1 MHKEEEMF
9 QTHLQRK
16 SAQSAPTMLNEMCK
30 VSDSKVHMPSLP
42 NHLDRSKIFS
52 TGIESSLHSWLAM
65 TEFSSAVLM
74 LLSSMHDRAV
84 VFCAF
89 AIIHA
94 HIVVLCA
101 HDALFPALADFQSCV
116 SHSS

>member
-1 MHKEEEMF
+1 MF

-42 NHLDRSKIFS
+42 NHSDRSKIFS
-52 TGIESSLHSWLAM
+52 TVIESLLHSCLAM